1 MSHFQIH
8 IPSVSIDYVPE
19 FRIDR
24 SGHDMRDPFSR
35 LSPTAATTL
44 TRWSSGRGKTL
55 TNSEALKLT
64 GENDII
70 MQMSFIVKRKKILPS

>member
-1 MSHFQIH
+1 MSHFIIH
-8 IPSVSIDYVPE
+8 NPCIPNDHVPE

-55 TNSEALKLT
+55 TNSEALKVT
-64 GENDII
+64 GEDNII
-70 MQMSFIVKRKKILPS
+70 MQMSIIVKGK